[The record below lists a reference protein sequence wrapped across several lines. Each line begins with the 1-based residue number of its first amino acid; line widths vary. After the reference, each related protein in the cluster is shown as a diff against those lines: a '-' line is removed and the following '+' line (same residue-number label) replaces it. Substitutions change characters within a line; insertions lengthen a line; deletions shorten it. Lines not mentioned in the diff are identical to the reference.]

1 MSNDLL
7 KLVHYIGEN
16 KNEYNFLM
24 NEYER
29 LINYL
34 DYEKYS
40 VEFLIKLVSTFENFE
55 TSHKDVNKQ
64 KRRFLK
70 NVIKN
75 IKFKLDLDFLPMK
88 NKTLVNCFYF
98 LNTDFGI
105 KKYEKLNKFIFK
117 IRKKIFDILIK
128 RGVRYYLHTKAGYK
142 IEIGEPEKFFF
153 QQYQVVIFNNIKS
166 NKEDIKNFKK
176 RKNEVLEKQ
185 RLDEELIDYKKKR
198 KK

>member
-16 KNEYNFLM
+16 KNEYDFLM

-75 IKFKLDLDFLPMK
+75 IKFMRILSLSRNRPGGQY
-88 NKTLVNCFYF
+88 N
-98 LNTDFGI
+98 
-105 KKYEKLNKFIFK
+105 
-117 IRKKIFDILIK
+117 IR
-128 RGVRYYLHTKAGYK
+128 YC
-142 IEIGEPEKFFF
+142 E
-153 QQYQVVIFNNIKS
+153 
-166 NKEDIKNFKK
+166 
-176 RKNEVLEKQ
+176 
-185 RLDEELIDYKKKR
+185 
-198 KK
+198 